1 MLSTIALWFAASS
14 AKSAAANAFAAIL
27 NFATTA
33 IGAALIAGS
42 VMFVVGDIHG
52 HRVVNTEWAASEAAA
67 TAANERARLARDAFV
82 KAKIEADAN
91 ERLATITAHANELEL
106 KVTQYE
112 ALLAHAPLDQSCILN
127 SDDERGL
134 PNYVGKTR
142 SPRGRA
148 YRLLPLTLHPASP

>member
-14 AKSAAANAFAAIL
+14 VKSAAANVFTAIL

-42 VMFVVGDIHG
+42 VMFTVGDIHG
-52 HRVVNTEWAASEAAA
+52 HRVVKTEWVAAEAAA
-67 TAANERARLARDAFV
+67 TAANERARLLRDAFV

-91 ERLATITAHANELEL
+91 ERLATITAHASLLEL

-112 ALLAHAPLDQSCILN
+112 ALLAHAPFDRSCILS
-127 SDDERGL
+127 SDDERRL
-134 PNYVGKTR
+134 PNYNGSAR